1 MEACKTHLNRG
12 KVAVIRGASCAA
24 PRHVF
29 LCKFS
34 QSVKLRTTAPRS
46 GLSFRLS
53 SAQRR
58 DNLAKLMASSRGQ
71 SRTAGSSI
79 SAKSSKPLAET
90 VTFHELHQDLVL
102 ESSSARTSGTG
113 EATKK

>member
-1 MEACKTHLNRG
+1 MFSSASSLNLLSSG
-12 KVAVIRGASCAA
+12 
-24 PRHVF
+24 
-29 LCKFS
+29 
-34 QSVKLRTTAPRS
+34 RTTAPRS

-79 SAKSSKPLAET
+79 SAKVPFSMALST
-90 VTFHELHQDLVL
+90 
-102 ESSSARTSGTG
+102 
-113 EATKK
+113 